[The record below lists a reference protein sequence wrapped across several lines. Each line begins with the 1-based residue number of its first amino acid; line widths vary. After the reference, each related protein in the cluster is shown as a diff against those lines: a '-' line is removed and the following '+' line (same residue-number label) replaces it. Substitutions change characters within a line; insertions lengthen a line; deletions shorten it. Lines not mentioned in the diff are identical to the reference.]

1 MIYTTVKSLREF
13 EFWSGAVDT
22 AKRFTNTELD
32 IIENNLAELVG
43 ITLTETEVND
53 IFWHDSDDLLD
64 MLGLDHD
71 EFWNREEA

>member
-53 IFWHDSDDLLD
+53 IFWHDSDALLD

-71 EFWNREEA
+71 EFWDREEA